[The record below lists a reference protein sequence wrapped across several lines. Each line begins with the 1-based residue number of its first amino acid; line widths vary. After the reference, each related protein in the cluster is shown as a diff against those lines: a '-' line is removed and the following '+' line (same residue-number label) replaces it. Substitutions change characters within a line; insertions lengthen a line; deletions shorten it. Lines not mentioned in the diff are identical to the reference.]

1 MLLRYVRE
9 KKKLFLY
16 RYIVKIAKPRSGRK
30 CRYTTLYS
38 IGFLIWAFSG
48 QSCELTFHPLAQ
60 IPNERFMFSLKSSYF
75 LARTFYGWVSS
86 VSTINNF
93 VVTLIKYSFAFYNS
107 PSQIPTFCFREFY
120 VILKLPRGV
129 SVTAR
134 CCF

>member
-1 MLLRYVRE
+1 MYIKIGVFYLC
-9 KKKLFLY
+9 LF
-16 RYIVKIAKPRSGRK
+16 
-30 CRYTTLYS
+30 
-38 IGFLIWAFSG
+38 G
-48 QSCELTFHPLAQ
+48 QSCHLTFNPLAKLSQ
-60 IPNERFMFSLKSSYF
+60 IPNERSMFSLKSSYF
-75 LARTFYGWVSS
+75 LARTFYGW